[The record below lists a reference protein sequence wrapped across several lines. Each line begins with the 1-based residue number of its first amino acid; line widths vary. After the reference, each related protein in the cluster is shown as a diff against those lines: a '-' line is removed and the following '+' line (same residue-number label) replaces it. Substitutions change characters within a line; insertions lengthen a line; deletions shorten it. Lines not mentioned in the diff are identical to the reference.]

1 MPLPS
6 PNLDDRDFE
15 SLMQEALA
23 YFKSA
28 HPTSDWDDLSPS
40 DPGRILLE
48 LFAYLTDVLLYRLN
62 QLPDKVYVALLNLI
76 GVRMRP
82 PVAARVELQF
92 SRDGAAAELEVV
104 IRQGT
109 RVTAER
115 ASGSDEPIIFITVSD
130 VVLRAGETQGT
141 AIAYHNTQVS
151 GELLGLSSGQ
161 PGQVFVVTHA
171 PIIAPTPE
179 GGELAVGVEADAQ
192 TLPED
197 APRVT
202 FEGKTYRLWQEV
214 DNFVDMGDLSYIY
227 RTDRLSGTI
236 EFASAIQIG
245 GMLEALAAVPSANA
259 EIRAWYRYGGGSSGN
274 VSANT
279 LTTLKDPVPGVTV
292 TNPAR
297 AVGGGPAET
306 LENALKRGPQEL
318 RSLNRVITA
327 YDFEAAA
334 IQDSDFVARAYAFA
348 QANFWSYATPGTVV
362 VLAVPELD
370 LTAQRRTSLEDIR
383 GLLRDLDEQ
392 DVLKTVEQTLAARR
406 PLGTECLV
414 HWAYFKS
421 VQVRAEIVPRPLED
435 RDKLQARIEQRVYD
449 LINPYPTAENGAGWR
464 FGEPLRVSDIYNRIL
479 AEPGVNW
486 VRKVVLHVD
495 DVPDRQVHSVT
506 ADYFQPHTWYAGSDT
521 RLFRSLNDV
530 KSWELLRQF
539 DDEQILLI
547 RPNPTRA
554 GWVAVILQQADG
566 TGVRVSVSQ
575 DCGETWVG
583 ESVPLGY
590 RVYDAAWIR
599 RGDSAILLL
608 ASDRGLFEYILG
620 AEVPTQQIIV
630 DRNDPDLGFY
640 AITARQDFHG
650 LTYVA
655 IAAQERNGVYLSMAG
670 AKSNSFRYLAGED
683 GRGLRG
689 HDVRSL
695 AVQEQ
700 GSSAYLWAG
709 TASAGGDD
717 VGSGCFM
724 WQLRGT
730 EASPEGWTQYN
741 RGWTGG
747 TCWGL
752 IADENTLYAAT
763 HRQGVAKLATAVL
776 DDNVEW
782 QSAAIRGGLP
792 LRNEGVFRG
801 QFVELRTITQNPAQ
815 DQLVVGCQEGVY
827 TSSDGEAFHYAA
839 QDSFTDQVDLPETW
853 LFVSGK
859 HEIMVTGDDGRSG
872 N

>member
-6 PNLDDRDFE
+6 PNLDDRNFE

-23 YFKSA
+23 HFKAA
-28 HPTSDWDDLSPS
+28 HPESEWDDLSPS

-82 PVAARVELQF
+82 PAAARVELQF
-92 SRDGAAAELEVV
+92 SRDEAAAESDIV
-104 IRQGT
+104 IRRGT

-115 ASGSDEPIIFITVSD
+115 ASGDDEPLIFTTVRD
-130 VVLRAGETQGT
+130 AMFKAGETQVM
-141 AIAYHNTQVS
+141 AIAYHSTEVS
-151 GELLGLSSGQ
+151 GERLGVSSGQ
-161 PGQVFVVTHA
+161 PGQIFIVTHA
-171 PIIAPTPE
+171 PIIAPTPD
-179 GGELAVGVEADAQ
+179 GGELAVGVEADPR

-202 FEGKTYRLWQEV
+202 YEGKTYRLWQEV
-214 DNFVDMGDLSYIY
+214 DNFSGASSLSYVY

-236 EFASAIQIG
+236 EFAPAIQVG
-245 GMLEALAAVPSANA
+245 STLQAVAALPPANA
-259 EIRAWYRYGGGSSGN
+259 EIRAWYRYGGGSGGN

-279 LTTLKDPVPGVTV
+279 LTTLKDPVPGVSV
-292 TNPAR
+292 TNLAR
-297 AVGGGPAET
+297 ALGGGPAET

-327 YDFEAAA
+327 YDYEAAA
-334 IQDSDFVARAYAFA
+334 VQESDFVVRAYGFA

-362 VLAVPELD
+362 LLAVPEVD
-370 LTAQRRTSLEDIR
+370 TAARRRISLEDMR
-383 GLLRDLDEQ
+383 GLLHDLDEQ
-392 DVLKTVEQTLAARR
+392 DVLKTVEQTLDARR
-406 PLGTECLV
+406 PLGTWCV
-414 HWAYFKS
+414 VQWAYFKS
-421 VQVRAEIVPRPLED
+421 VRVHAEIVPRPLED
-435 RDKLQARIEQRVYD
+435 QDKLQARIEQRVYD

-486 VRKVVLHVD
+486 VRSVVLQVD
-495 DVPDRQVHSVT
+495 DVPDTQVHSVA

-539 DDEQILLI
+539 ENERVLLV
-547 RPNPTRA
+547 RPNPARA
-554 GWVAVILQQADG
+554 GWLAVILQQADG
-566 TGVRVSVSQ
+566 SGVRVSVSQ

-590 RVYDAAWIR
+590 RVYDAAWIK

-608 ASDRGLFEYILG
+608 ASDRGLFEFTLG
-620 AEVPTQQIIV
+620 AEVPTQQIMV
-630 DRNDPDLGFY
+630 DRSDPDLGFY
-640 AITARQDFHG
+640 TITTRQDFHG

-655 IAAQERNGVYLSMAG
+655 IAAQDRSGVYLSMAG

-689 HDVRSL
+689 QDVRSL
-695 AVQEQ
+695 TIQQ
-700 GSSAYLWAG
+700 RGSSAYLWAG
-709 TASAGGDD
+709 IASAGGDD
-717 VGSGCFM
+717 VGAGCFM
-724 WQLRGT
+724 WELRGT
-730 EASPEGWTQYN
+730 EASPEGWTQVN
-741 RGWTGG
+741 RGWAGG

-752 IADENTLYAAT
+752 AADESTLYAAT
-763 HRQGVAKLATAVL
+763 HRQGVARLITSML
-776 DDNVEW
+776 DANAEW
-782 QSAAIRGGLP
+782 QSAEIRGGLP
-792 LRNEGVFRG
+792 LRNEGAFRG
-801 QFVELRTITQNPAQ
+801 QFVELRTLALNPSQ
-815 DQLVVGCQEGVY
+815 DQLVVGCEEGVY
-827 TSSDGEAFHYAA
+827 TSSDGLAFHYAA
-839 QDSFTDQVDLPETW
+839 QDRFTDQVDLPETW

-859 HEIMVTGDDGRSG
+859 HEITVTGDDGRS
-872 N
+872 